1 MSQCNIAVLGAGAVG
16 IYFSGRLWQNKVDVT
31 VIARGDYEIASRN
44 GYQVTSVAGDFHY
57 QPQVLKSPDDYQG
70 VADYVIVASKVLPGA
85 DQIPALKK
93 LVTPGHTAIVLIQN
107 GVGIEDAVAAAFPG
121 NEVISAIAYIGAS
134 RPAPGQMLHVG
145 NGFLTIGNFKQAAT
159 PKCRAFA
166 SLYENTPVRCDVT
179 DDIERMRW
187 FKLLWNLAYNPT
199 SVLAGCVTTDIITNT
214 PELSDLVVAL
224 MKEVVA
230 IANAR
235 HINLTWQDAEANLA
249 NTKKFPPFQTSM
261 LQDYL
266 AKRPLEVEAILGN
279 PLRMARECNVAVP
292 HLETMYALLKSI
304 NTERQKR

>member
-1 MSQCNIAVLGAGAVG
+1 MSKSNIAVLGAGAVG
-16 IYFSGRLWQNKVDVT
+16 IYFSGRLWQNDTQVA

-44 GYQVTSVAGDFHY
+44 GYEVTSMAGDFHY
-57 QPQVLKSPDDYQG
+57 QPQVLKSADDYQG

-107 GVGIEDAVAAAFPG
+107 GVGIEDAVADAFPG

-134 RPAPGQMLHVG
+134 RPAPGKMLHVG
-145 NGFLTIGNFKQAAT
+145 NGYLTIGNFKQPAT
-159 PKCRAFA
+159 AKCRAFA
-166 SLYENTPVRCDVT
+166 ALYEGTPVRCDVT

-214 PELSDLVVAL
+214 PELSELVTAL

-230 IANAR
+230 VANAR
-235 HINLTWQDAEANLA
+235 HINLSWADAEANLA

-266 AKRPLEVEAILGN
+266 ARRPLEVEAILGN
-279 PLRMARECNVAVP
+279 PLRIARECNVAVP
-292 HLETMYALLKSI
+292 HLQTMYALLKSI
-304 NTERQKR
+304 DTERQK